1 MDLAELPSADF
12 RRHPWEVAR
21 CDFYLRVLDDA
32 GLLGR
37 PVEVLDAGAGD
48 GWLVRRLLERA
59 VRGSRAVAWDPEYTP
74 ELLARLVASAPPEL
88 SFVTEPPAD
97 AYDVVLLL
105 DVLEHVRDDEA
116 FLQARVATNVRAGGR
131 LLVGVPTWPALY
143 TAHDRGLGHVRRYRP
158 RALRAMLD
166 RAGLEVELAG
176 GLFHSLL
183 APRALQ
189 RLVESVK
196 PPQAASRPE
205 ELAWRHGAL
214 ATVAVE
220 RTLRLDTT
228 LSRHAARVRVE
239 LPGLSWWALCR
250 RR

>member
-1 MDLAELPSADF
+1 MDLAELPSTEF

-21 CDFYLRVLDDA
+21 CDFYCRVLEDA
-32 GLLGR
+32 GLLAR

-48 GWLVRRLLERA
+48 GFLVRRLLERA
-59 VRGSRAVAWDPEYTP
+59 ADGSRAVAWDAEYTP
-74 ELLARLVASAPPEL
+74 ELLARLAATAPPEL
-88 SFVTEPPAD
+88 SFVTAPPAE

-105 DVLEHVRDDEA
+105 DVLEHVPDDET
-116 FLQARVATNVRAGGR
+116 FLRARVAANLRVGGH

-158 RALRAMLD
+158 RALRAMLE
-166 RAGLEVELAG
+166 RAGLRIELAG

-196 PPQAASRPE
+196 PPADVSRPD
-205 ELAWRHGAL
+205 ELAWHHGAV
-214 ATVAVE
+214 ATVAME
-220 RTLRLDTT
+220 RALGLDTA
-228 LSRHAARVRVE
+228 LSRRAAGAGIE